1 MPSINILEVEEEC
14 DISDVPRVE
23 NLVENLKMIVSQF
36 LFSFPRRNDDF
47 GGKTLQWVVFK
58 VPMGYLGGE
67 FSNS

>member
-47 GGKTLQWVVFK
+47 GYSESK
-58 VPMGYLGGE
+58 
-67 FSNS
+67 